1 MKVKKQIS
9 KLVKPNYEGKDLY
22 TTSSNYN
29 NVPRALSIFDTLTFD
44 THIAIIYAYRP
55 PNPSNS
61 TIEKGLAKALAEYR
75 EWAGRLGEDTHGK
88 PVILLNDKGVRFVES
103 TVDCTLEEFMPFKQ
117 PSSTLLTLHPPLE
130 EGGVEE
136 LVQVQLTRFT
146 CGSLAV
152 GFTSHHLVADGQ
164 ATSDFLVAWGR
175 ATRGVHL
182 GPLPTHDRTIFRPR
196 DPPQIDFEHRG
207 VEYEPMMM
215 KPPGVHADCDPDV
228 IVQKTHYTKEFLM
241 KLKSKASSA
250 GAPKPYSTFES
261 LLAHLWRA
269 TTKARR
275 LSASE
280 TTQVRISVNGRS
292 RLGPGTVSN
301 EYFGNLVLW
310 AFPRS
315 QVKRLVSEPIQYA
328 AKLIHEAIAKVDGD
342 YFRSFIDFANSGA
355 VEKEGLVTTADMTKL
370 VLCPDLE
377 VDSWLR
383 LPFYDLDFGGGCP
396 DLFMPSYSP
405 VEGMLFFVPSF
416 VGDGSIDVYVPLHQ
430 KNMTIFKHICYNV
443 D

>member
-9 KLVKPNYEGKDLY
+9 KLVKPNYEGRDLHS
-22 TTSSNYN
+22 TSSN
-29 NVPRALSIFDTLTFD
+29 NVPLSIFDTITFD

-103 TVDCTLEEFMPFKQ
+103 TVDCTLEESMPFK
-117 PSSTLLTLHPPLE
+117 PSSTLLTLHPLL

-164 ATSDFLVAWGR
+164 ATSNFLVAWGR

-196 DPPQIDFEHRG
+196 DPPQIDFKHRG
-207 VEYEPMMM
+207 VEYEPMM
-215 KPPGVHADCDPDV
+215 KPPAVVYADCYPDV
-228 IVQKTHYTKEFLM
+228 IVHKTHYTKEFLM
-241 KLKSKASSA
+241 KLKSKASA

-275 LSASE
+275 LNALE
-280 TTQVRISVNGRS
+280 TTQVRISVNGRL
-292 RLGPGTVSN
+292 RLGPSTVSN
-301 EYFGNLVLW
+301 DYFGNLVLW

-315 QVKRLVSEPIQYA
+315 QVKTLVSESIQYA

-370 VLCPDLE
+370 VLCPNLE

-383 LPFYDLDFGGGCP
+383 FPFYDLDFGGGCP
-396 DLFMPSYSP
+396 DLFMPTYFP
-405 VEGMLFFVPSF
+405 VEGMMFLVPSF
-416 VGDGSIDVYVPLHQ
+416 VGDGSIDVYVPLHE
-430 KNMTIFKHICYNV
+430 KNMTTFKQICYNV

>member
-9 KLVKPNYEGKDLY
+9 KLLKPNYEGKDLHS
-22 TTSSNYN
+22 TSSK
-29 NVPRALSIFDTLTFD
+29 NVPLSIFDTLTFD
-44 THIAIIYAYRP
+44 TQVAIIYAYRP

-75 EWAGRLGEDTHGK
+75 EWAGRLGEDTYGK

-103 TVDCTLEEFMPFKQ
+103 TVDCTLEEFMPFK

-130 EGGVEE
+130 RGVEE

-152 GFTSHHLVADGQ
+152 GFTAHHLVADGQ
-164 ATSDFLVAWGR
+164 ATSNFLVAWGR
-175 ATRGVHL
+175 ATRGVNL

-196 DPPQIDFEHRG
+196 NPPQIEFEHRG
-207 VEYEPMMM
+207 VEYEPMKK
-215 KPPGVHADCDPDV
+215 KPAVYADCDPDV
-228 IVQKTHYTKEFLM
+228 IVHKTHYTEEFLM
-241 KLKSKASSA
+241 KLKSKASV
-250 GAPKPYSTFES
+250 GTPKPYSTFES

-275 LSASE
+275 LSALE

-292 RLGPGTVSN
+292 RLGPGSPGTVSN
-301 EYFGNLVLW
+301 DYFGNLVLW

-315 QVKRLVSEPIQYA
+315 QVKTLVSEPIQYA
-328 AKLIHEAIAKVDGD
+328 ARLIHEAIAKVDGD

-355 VEKEGLVTTADMTKL
+355 VEKEGLVTTADMTSL
-370 VLCPDLE
+370 VLCPNLE

-383 LPFYDLDFGGGCP
+383 FPFYDLDFGGGCP
-396 DLFMPSYSP
+396 DLFMPTYSP
-405 VEGMLFFVPSF
+405 VEGMLFLVPSF
-416 VGDGSIDVYVPLHQ
+416 VGDGSIDVYVPLHE
-430 KNMTIFKHICYNV
+430 KNMTTFKQICYNV